1 METDTAHMTDSG
13 NTEKEMTEIITELKK
28 LDPSQLVSVLDTI
41 KGMHYSS
48 KTGQNPERY
57 S

>member
-1 METDTAHMTDSG
+1 METDTAYMTDSG

-41 KGMHYSS
+41 KGMRNSS